1 MGHKRRKSK
10 VDMELLEM
18 FDEIEKRT
26 EDRERALEEK
36 RLKLELEMEEKRQK
50 REQEQDDRMLNMFST
65 FLQQMSSL
73 LHPPLRQEF
82 QTPLYPGHSSMEPY
96 LHGTYNLFPPNPPYF
111 SSQNTTAASSSEDHS
126 FDDCHYGNAASN

>member
-1 MGHKRRKSK
+1 
-10 VDMELLEM
+10 M

-26 EDRERALEEK
+26 EDSERAWEEK

-50 REQEQDDRMLNMFST
+50 REQDQEDRMLNMFST

-73 LHPPLRQEF
+73 LHLPPRQDF
-82 QTPLYPGHSSMEPY
+82 QAPLYPGHSSMTPY
-96 LHGTYNLFPPNPPYF
+96 RHDTYNLFPPNPPYL

-126 FDDCHYGNAASN
+126 IDD